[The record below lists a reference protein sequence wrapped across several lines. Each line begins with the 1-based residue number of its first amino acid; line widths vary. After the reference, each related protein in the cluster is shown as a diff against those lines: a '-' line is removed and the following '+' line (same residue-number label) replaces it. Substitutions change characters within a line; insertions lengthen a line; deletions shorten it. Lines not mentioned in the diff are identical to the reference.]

1 MVIIGVL
8 KGVLLRCIA
17 PECFVW
23 VLHTKKICVT
33 HESIDIQTQTQWYAY
48 HINVYIYIYM
58 IDTPNIQIVAASHCT
73 NIGPCWRCDFFRKP
87 SWAMLPV
94 SCCLRKTSFQRRT
107 GLWFLCMASG
117 WQFGKQQQTDCF
129 FMSPA
134 FWMTQLNM
142 NFRVVV
148 DAKPHTHP
156 LPVNSIDVI
165 IHFPNV
171 YSWSSS

>member
-23 VLHTKKICVT
+23 VLHTKKNLCNTRIYRHTNANTMIRVSYKCV
-33 HESIDIQTQTQWYAY
+33 
-48 HINVYIYIYM
+48 YIYM